1 MQTYDV
7 KITVL
12 SPLHIGSGERPGRKS
27 RWHDQG
33 RVWIVDQDALFRQL
47 SDSPRLLSRFEQF
60 CLNRHKKL
68 GDFLHSARVDPQTV
82 ALYHLPCIGGW
93 PNNYYFS
100 HIKVPGRPP
109 QPYIPGSSLKG
120 AIRSA
125 LLRARLIDDAR
136 MEKKAAGL
144 VRQQMG
150 GYRPSRKHAD
160 DALERTVFGPDQ
172 HHEWTR
178 LFQVADTQPISV
190 ENLWAT
196 EVRIRSVRGSE
207 GRYCLEEKKLGRGR
221 PLTLY
226 PEVIRPRSVLQTRLT
241 IQDELLSSSVSGE
254 LRFPQEYGD
263 VAQLLK
269 ACNRTAKEQFI
280 QEWTFADETNWRIGQ
295 GFYGWMTDQLEKAMQ
310 SDGCLLRLGWG
321 AGFDDKTMTDL
332 LDDDT
337 FREVLDTYGLT
348 VGRPGRRRS
357 NPPMDKRFAPK
368 SRNVALNRKKQ
379 WLPLGWVRLEIT
391 ERRR

>member
-1 MQTYDV
+1 
-7 KITVL
+7 
-12 SPLHIGSGERPGRKS
+12 
-27 RWHDQG
+27 
-33 RVWIVDQDALFRQL
+33 
-47 SDSPRLLSRFEQF
+47 
-60 CLNRHKKL
+60 
-68 GDFLHSARVDPQTV
+68 
-82 ALYHLPCIGGW
+82 
-93 PNNYYFS
+93 
-100 HIKVPGRPP
+100 
-109 QPYIPGSSLKG
+109 
-120 AIRSA
+120 
-125 LLRARLIDDAR
+125 
-136 MEKKAAGL
+136 
-144 VRQQMG
+144 
-150 GYRPSRKHAD
+150 
-160 DALERTVFGPDQ
+160 
-172 HHEWTR
+172 
-178 LFQVADTQPISV
+178 
-190 ENLWAT
+190 
-196 EVRIRSVRGSE
+196 
-207 GRYCLEEKKLGRGR
+207 
-221 PLTLY
+221 
-226 PEVIRPRSVLQTRLT
+226 VLQTRLT